1 MRQWSRATLA
11 AWLRDGSLDLPAYH
25 LFCRNGELRLHRSHA
40 GCPRGALRRY
50 TPWGCIDLVSAESGQ
65 MEKRYGSICVGKDDQ
80 GVGDLRC
87 ETGDSFEWYQRVI
100 ASNGEAL

>member
-1 MRQWSRATLA
+1 
-11 AWLRDGSLDLPAYH
+11 
-25 LFCRNGELRLHRSHA
+25 
-40 GCPRGALRRY
+40 
-50 TPWGCIDLVSAESGQ
+50 
-65 MEKRYGSICVGKDDQ
+65 MEKRYGPICVGKDDQ